1 MTQSKA
7 YNLKVYCDLKN
18 IDIES
23 DEAKEFL
30 GKTFYEQLTVIK
42 GLRPSII
49 KQAEEE
55 VGDEDNIINYSII
68 DRIFKK

>member
-7 YNLKVYCDLKN
+7 YNLKVYCDLKK
-18 IDIES
+18 IDIEAE
-23 DEAKEFL
+23 EAKEFL
-30 GKTFYEQLTVIK
+30 CMTFYEQLTVIK